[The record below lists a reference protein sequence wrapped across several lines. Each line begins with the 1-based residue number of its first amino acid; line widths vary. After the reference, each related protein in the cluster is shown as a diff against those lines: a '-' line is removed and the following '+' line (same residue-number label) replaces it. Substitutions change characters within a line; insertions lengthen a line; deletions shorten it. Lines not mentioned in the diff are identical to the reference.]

1 MGARKV
7 IRYAIQ
13 YILIILVLA
22 FFMLPIYWTLVTSLK
37 EPWEI
42 IKTPPSFIPE
52 KPILDNYMSIL
63 SNVEF
68 TSKIKNSV
76 IACFGSLAI
85 ALITGLPAAYV
96 ISRLRFKGSNSIYY
110 TYITFRMLP
119 PFVFLIPLYVLYR
132 MSGLYDTW
140 IGLILAYCVITVPLT
155 VWMMVG
161 YYDGLPPELEEAA
174 LVDGCNRRQVFTHIV
189 LPLSVPGIASTS
201 LLNLIFTWNDF
212 IFALILT
219 SYNAAT
225 VPIGLLGFIGYT
237 EIKWGMLAAATIIA
251 SIPLLAVAFFV
262 QKYLIRGLTFGAIKG

>member
-174 LVDGCNRRQVFTHIV
+174 LVDGCNRRQVFTRIV

>member
-1 MGARKV
+1 MRTRKV

-37 EPWEI
+37 ESWEI
-42 IKTPPSFIPE
+42 IKVPPSFIPE

-96 ISRLRFKGSNSIYY
+96 ISRLRFKGSSSIYY